1 MASGIT
7 PSRNVLEPPFTP
19 PPTEHKPLSRSAQSV
34 VTYLRLHRA
43 NHRPSS
49 WWEIRLKPDGYLEVL
64 GVLDADENLRG
75 YVEDKIRYDYDPRR
89 CCLTIRMPSPVHDTF
104 CARIADEILK
114 QLSQLQET
122 DGLTANFAK
131 QIQHFATSRIL
142 IPEDTHDG
150 KHTFSKREPD
160 ASFGH
165 WQALYPGVI
174 LEVCYSRKSKRI
186 SYLADDY
193 ILNTDGSVNVVI
205 ALYIDYQGSREATI
219 TTWRPEYAT
228 VNGVEEFRAAVAIE
242 AQPFRTNSGLATE
255 GTALRLRLRD
265 FATEDLSRGQVGLH
279 REILITSK
287 QLCDFLSCAE
297 ARQQMQTQQQC
308 SIDRIRPGALKRRRP
323 QTPPEQLSSDNEG
336 SVGRGKKGKYGG
348 QRGDFRPSSSSG
360 DSKGELH

>member
-7 PSRNVLEPPFTP
+7 PSGNFLEAPPTP
-19 PPTEHKPLSRSAQSV
+19 PPTGHKPLSRIAQRV
-34 VTYLRLHRA
+34 VTYFRRHRA

-49 WWEIRLKPDGYLEVL
+49 WWESRLKPDGYLEVL

-89 CCLTIRMPSPVHDTF
+89 CRLTIRMPSPVHDTF
-104 CARIADEILK
+104 CARIVNEISR
-114 QLSQLQET
+114 QLRQLQGTE
-122 DGLTANFAK
+122 GPTANFANK
-131 QIQHFATSRIL
+131 LGHSGSSRIL

-174 LEVCYSRKSKRI
+174 LEVCYSQNSKRI
-186 SYLADDY
+186 SSLADDY
-193 ILNTDGSVNVVI
+193 ILNTGGSVNVVV
-205 ALYIDYQGSREATI
+205 ALDIDCQGSREATI

-242 AQPFRTNSGLATE
+242 ALPFRTNSGLLTE
-255 GTALRLRLRD
+255 DTALRLSLRD
-265 FATEDLSRGQVGLH
+265 FATEDLSRGQVDLG

-287 QLCDFLSCAE
+287 QLCDFLSSAE
-297 ARQQMQTQQQC
+297 ARQQMQTQRQG

-323 QTPPEQLSSDNEG
+323 QTPPEQLISDDEG
-336 SVGRGKKGKYGG
+336 FVGRGKKS
-348 QRGDFRPSSSSG
+348 Q
-360 DSKGELH
+360 